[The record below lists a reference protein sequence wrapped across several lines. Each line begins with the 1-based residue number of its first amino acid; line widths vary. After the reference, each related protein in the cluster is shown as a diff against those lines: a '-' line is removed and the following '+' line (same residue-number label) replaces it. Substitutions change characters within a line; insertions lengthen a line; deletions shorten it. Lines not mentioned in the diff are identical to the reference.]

1 MDNLPDPV
9 LSPSKAAQ
17 AASLSIAWSEVTHFL
32 TPLFH
37 PYPIPTF
44 ERNPATLNALLQLS
58 SHSTAQTDRNALLA
72 QTRAIALRE
81 LQFSLPTTSTSDE
94 QDDNSETGN
103 NNNNNNNNANNKDI
117 HRSTAAETDPAL
129 VVLASIASSLPP
141 AALSALHTL
150 SALAP
155 ALNALLPS
163 TPDTMALSLAQLT
176 RAESETAQQ
185 LARVESLHQQL
196 KSEHVLAQELLD
208 KLRGESSSSATMTSN
223 TAPSGSGNGGQFQ
236 TPAGL
241 MAKTGEW
248 QRGSKQ
254 LGTKLGEYRE
264 RARRLEK
271 SVGYSG
277 PRGNH
282 RHPRGAHGKGG
293 NTGSIGIPELRVEER
308 ELRDLEARVRGLEGR
323 VRGFEGLPP
332 DKEMAL
338 LEVERMRRELE
349 GLVRKR
355 DGMFEGLV
363 ERGE

>member
-1 MDNLPDPV
+1 MDDLPDPV

-17 AASLSIAWSEVTHFL
+17 AAELSLAWSEITHFL

-37 PYPIPTF
+37 PHPIPPF

-58 SHSTAQTDRNALLA
+58 THCSAQSDHNALLA
-72 QTRAIALRE
+72 STRALALDE
-81 LQFSLPTTSTSDE
+81 LQSALF
-94 QDDNSETGN
+94 
-103 NNNNNNNNANNKDI
+103 
-117 HRSTAAETDPAL
+117 STAATNSNTANSNNTDDTNNSDPTIA
-129 VVLASIASSLPP
+129 VLLSITSSLPP
-141 AALSALHTL
+141 EAHTTLNTLSSLPSALKSVHPHT
-150 SALAP
+150 P
-155 ALNALLPS
+155 E
-163 TPDTMALSLAQLT
+163 TMALSLSHLT
-176 RAESETAQQ
+176 RSESETAQQ

-196 KSEHVLAQELLD
+196 KSEHALAQELLD
-208 KLRGESSSSATMTSN
+208 KLRRESNSSTS
-223 TAPSGSGNGGQFQ
+223 TGASSRETSGSGSASQFQ
-236 TPAGL
+236 TPGGL
-241 MAKTGEW
+241 VNKTGDW

-254 LGTKLGEYRE
+254 LGAKLGEYRE

-271 SVGYSG
+271 SNPSNASHSNPSHHHQHGNNKSG
-277 PRGNH
+277 TH
-282 RHPRGAHGKGG
+282 
-293 NTGSIGIPELRVEER
+293 GSIGLGELRVEER

-355 DGMFEGLV
+355 DGMFEGLI

>member
-1 MDNLPDPV
+1 MDNLPSPI

-17 AASLSIAWSEVTHFL
+17 AASLSLAWSEVTHFL

-37 PYPIPTF
+37 PHPIPTF
-44 ERNPATLNALLQLS
+44 ERNPATLNALLQLTT
-58 SHSTAQTDRNALLA
+58 HSIAQTDRNALLA
-72 QTRAIALRE
+72 QTRALALAE
-81 LQFSLPTTSTSDE
+81 LQSSLPTTSIDDKE
-94 QDDNSETGN
+94 EEDDNNSNTN
-103 NNNNNNNNANNKDI
+103 
-117 HRSTAAETDPAL
+117 RTTATAIDPTLAI
-129 VVLASIASSLPP
+129 LASIVSSLPP
-141 AALSALHTL
+141 PASSALYTL
-150 SALAP
+150 STLPP

-163 TPDTMALSLAQLT
+163 TPDTMALSLTQLT
-176 RAESETAQQ
+176 RSESETAQQ

-196 KSEHVLAQELLD
+196 KSEHALAQELLD
-208 KLRGESSSSATMTSN
+208 KLRGESSSSASLTSN
-223 TAPSGSGNGGQFQ
+223 TAPSGSGAGSQFQ

-241 MAKTGEW
+241 VAKTGEW
-248 QRGSKQ
+248 RLGSKHI
-254 LGTKLGEYRE
+254 GAKLGEYNE

-271 SVGYSG
+271 TASHTG

-282 RHPRGAHGKGG
+282 HHPRGAHGKGG
-293 NTGSIGIPELRVEER
+293 NVGGIGIPELRVEER